1 MRQFISDVKFIRRRT
16 LHVYMGVLILV
27 CLTACAFLAAPPN
40 VSTAQV
46 IALPGPASEA
56 TDAFVDLDTHFRRA
70 YDAAVDHH
78 RENVVFDSPVIL
90 QDLLNMTLIRENGEH
105 VRFEMD
111 KSTYF
116 LMARASHPV
125 IGVIS
130 IISLMEGDR
139 FSPGQI
145 ARLTEYERSIQNA
158 LGYVDQ
164 LPVDSQAQTR
174 IATILSS
181 TVDYIEEI
189 TGSGV
194 ASKEGFKEYF
204 EPVRPLIAENLR
216 VGALEQLNQ
225 FGAQMELWKA
235 EYPDERWDDLR
246 VVILGLHQPRVLYTL
261 TQFFQWLL
269 AVEEAKP
276 RIVYAE
282 YQHSFFGDDLAIAQ
296 DLAIELA
303 TKVDLDRMVSDAVFG
318 DGTYLESDVMGR
330 ATREI
335 MATWNTSEFHV
346 N

>member
-1 MRQFISDVKFIRRRT
+1 MRQLTTDDRITQRRAPYAFMRT
-16 LHVYMGVLILV
+16 LVLFS
-27 CLTACAFLAAPPN
+27 LTACACLVAPPDI
-40 VSTAQV
+40 STAQT
-46 IALPGPASEA
+46 AAQPDPASEA
-56 TDAFVDLDTHFRRA
+56 TDVFAELDTHFRRA
-70 YDAAVDHH
+70 YDAAVEHH
-78 RENVVFDSPVIL
+78 RENVVFDAPVIL
-90 QDLLNMTLIRENGEH
+90 QDLLNMTLIRANGER

-130 IISLMEGDR
+130 IISMMESDR
-139 FSPGQI
+139 LSTSQI
-145 ARLTEYERSIQNA
+145 TRLTDYDRSIQIA
-158 LGYVDQ
+158 LEHVEH
-164 LPVDSQAQTR
+164 LPVDSQGQAR

-181 TVDYIEEI
+181 TSDYIGEI
-189 TGSGV
+189 VDSGV
-194 ASKEGFKEYF
+194 ATEEGFKSYF
-204 EPVRPLIAENLR
+204 EPIRPLIAENLR

-225 FGAQMELWKA
+225 FGAQMELWKSV
-235 EYPDERWDDLR
+235 YPDEKWNDLR

-269 AVEEAKP
+269 SEEEAKP

-296 DLAIELA
+296 DLAIELT

-318 DGTYLESDVMGR
+318 DETYLETDVMGR
-330 ATREI
+330 ATRRI
-335 MATWNTSEFHV
+335 MATWSESGFQA